1 MLQLHQQHQH
11 QTQQQQ
17 HQLATETITIGKRFN
32 AQLHCDRKVNTE
44 NRKRNKRSTL
54 ERAGSKEPQA
64 VSEFMANGKMAN
76 KKVTNKKKG
85 SQRGKTILHAEWT
98 KIAARQRHCRQVTQP
113 KETDSK
119 IYY

>member
-76 KKVTNKKKG
+76 KKLTNKKKKKKAANEEKQFCTPNGRKLQLG
-85 SQRGKTILHAEWT
+85 SG
-98 KIAARQRHCRQVTQP
+98 IAD
-113 KETDSK
+113 K
-119 IYY
+119 